1 MNEYESCVCVVHCT
15 LQIVF
20 YALQNRENDCQGVK
34 DPGHS
39 ENSNCESKKGN

>member
-1 MNEYESCVCVVHCT
+1 MSEYESCVCVVHCT

-34 DPGHS
+34 DLGHS
-39 ENSNCESKKGN
+39 ENSNCESKEGN